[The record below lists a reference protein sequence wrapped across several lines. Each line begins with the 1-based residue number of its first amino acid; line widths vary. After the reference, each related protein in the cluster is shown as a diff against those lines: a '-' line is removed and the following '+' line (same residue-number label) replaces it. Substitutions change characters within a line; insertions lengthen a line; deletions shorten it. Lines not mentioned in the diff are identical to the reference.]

1 MIGPGTLLGPYE
13 ILATLGSGGMGVV
26 YRARDVRLNRPVAVK
41 VLPPEAA
48 HDAHRLRRFE
58 NEARAASALDHPNI
72 LVVHDIGTDEGLPYI
87 VSELL
92 DGVTLRHHLASGR
105 ISLRRA
111 IDYAVQ
117 LATGLAAAHDKGIVH
132 RDLKPENVFVTDE
145 GRVKILDFGLARIT
159 RREADG
165 THGPEMPTQTIATEP
180 GVIMGTAPYMSP
192 EQVRGLPSDRRSDV
206 FGLGVIL
213 YELFSGERPFKGDT
227 PADTM
232 TAILTKE
239 PFDATNSMP
248 ALPSTLQRV
257 IVHCL
262 EKKPEQRF
270 QSARDV
276 LFALETFADAD
287 GLAEKSKTRKRLSAL
302 VTLVVLGAV
311 GLGGAAGLVIAR
323 RLAGARAPD
332 PVFLQLTGR
341 RGFVMSARFTRDGQS
356 VVYGAAWDGR
366 PVELFTT
373 QASRAGS
380 TALAIPPADV
390 LSVSSSGELALSLG
404 RQYVAGF
411 ATSGTLARATGGTA
425 PREVLEDVQDAEWD
439 GNEELLVIRRVGGQ
453 YRLEWPAGRVLY
465 RTAGWISHPRLS
477 LNRTLLAFFDH
488 PILGDDRGAVAIV
501 DKLGVKKTLSDGW
514 STLSGLAWSSSGEE
528 VWFTA
533 ARESTN
539 KELRGVT
546 LAGEIRSLL
555 RWPGSMTLYDVAP
568 DGRLL
573 VGQESLRSIVTGV
586 GPVDR
591 SEHDLS
597 WTDFSL
603 GHDLSLDGQT
613 VLLSEGGI
621 GTSSMYDVYLRR
633 MDGSPAIRLGEGQP
647 MALSPD
653 GKWVLTLMLTSPPE
667 LTLLPTRAGN
677 RRRLPRGGIEEY
689 SYFACWFPDSTRVLF
704 QARERG
710 RQNRLF
716 VQSVDGGEPR
726 PLLPEGVHLPIFS
739 DPISPDGRLIAAVG
753 PDDRI
758 RLYAL
763 DGSVASVV
771 PGPVAGEAPLLWSR
785 DGTSLFTVE
794 RRGASLLRVHRIDL
808 RDHRKTLVRDIA
820 PSIPGLMSILHVQ
833 AAMDANAY
841 IYSYWQRLSDL
852 YVVSGVH

>member
-13 ILATLGSGGMGVV
+13 VLATLGSGGMGVV
-26 YRARDVRLNRPVAVK
+26 YRARDVRLNRSVAVK

-48 HDAHRLRRFE
+48 HDTDRLRRFE
-58 NEARAASALDHPNI
+58 NEARAVSALDHPNI
-72 LVVHDIGTDEGLPYI
+72 LVVHDVGTHEGLPYI

-105 ISLRRA
+105 ISLRKA
-111 IDYAVQ
+111 MDYAVQ

-180 GVIMGTAPYMSP
+180 GVVMGTAPYMSP

-213 YELFSGERPFKGDT
+213 YELFSGERPFKGPT

-287 GLAEKSKTRKRLSAL
+287 GLAEKSKPRKRLSAL
-302 VTLVVLGAV
+302 VTLVLLGTL

-425 PREVLEDVQDAEWD
+425 PREVLENVQDAEWD
-439 GNEELLVIRRVGGQ
+439 GNEHLVVVRRVGEQ
-453 YRLEWPAGRVLY
+453 HRLEWPIGRVLY
-465 RTAGWISHPRLS
+465 TTAGWISHPRLS
-477 LNRTLLAFFDH
+477 PNRKLVAFFDH
-488 PILGDDRGAVAIV
+488 PIHGDDRGTLAVV
-501 DKLGVKKTLSDGW
+501 DKEGLKRILSHPW
-514 STLSGLAWSSSGEE
+514 SSLSGLAWSSSGEE
-528 VWFTA
+528 VWFAA
-533 ARESTN
+533 ARETTN
-539 KELRGVT
+539 REIWGVSLT
-546 LAGEIRSLL
+546 GEVRSLL
-555 RWPGSMTLYDVAP
+555 RAPGSFTLYDVAS

-573 VGQESLRSIVTGV
+573 VGQESLRSIVTGMA
-586 GPVDR
+586 PVDR

-603 GHDLSLDGQT
+603 GHDLSIDGQT
-613 VLLSEGGI
+613 VLLSENGL
-621 GTSSMYDVYLRR
+621 GTSPMYDVYLRR
-633 MDGSPAIRLGEGQP
+633 MDGSPAVRLGEGQP

-667 LTLLPTRAGN
+667 LALLPTRAGH
-677 RRRLPRGGIEEY
+677 RRRLPRGKIEEY
-689 SYFACWFPDSTRVLF
+689 AYFACWFPDGKRVMF
-704 QARERG
+704 QGREPG
-710 RQNRLF
+710 GQNRLY
-716 VQSVDGGEPR
+716 VQSVEAGEPR
-726 PLLPEGVHLPIFS
+726 ALLPDGVHLPIFS
-739 DPISPDGRLIAAVG
+739 DPISPDGRLIAALG
-753 PDDRI
+753 PDDRV
-758 RLYAL
+758 RLYGI
-763 DGSVASVV
+763 DGSTPSLL
-771 PGPVAGEAPLLWSR
+771 PGLATGETPLLWSR
-785 DGTSLFTVE
+785 DATALFTVE
-794 RRGASLLRVHRIDL
+794 RRGAAHLLVNRTDVRS
-808 RDHRKTLVRDIA
+808 HRKTLVRDIA

-833 AAMDANAY
+833 AATDANAY
-841 IYSYWQRLSDL
+841 VYTYWQRLSDL
-852 YVVSGVH
+852 YVVSGVR